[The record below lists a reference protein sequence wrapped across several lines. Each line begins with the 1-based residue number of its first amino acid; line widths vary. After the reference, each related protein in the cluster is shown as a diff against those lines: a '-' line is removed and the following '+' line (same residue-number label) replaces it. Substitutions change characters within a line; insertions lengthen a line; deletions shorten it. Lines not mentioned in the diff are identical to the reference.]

1 MISLKKLLLE
11 SIEIKYILPPNGD
24 IFEVNDHVSWAAHN
38 VLAYKYKNYSRE
50 HLAEVID
57 DIYCELETMGYLML
71 IWQGGTDEL
80 YVRGDNSILRLTQS
94 QFRKIEKLAYKI
106 ADKGYS
112 TQVKLI
118 DDGDHEKIL
127 WQHPS
132 INS

>member
-11 SIEIKYILPPNGD
+11 SIEIKYILPPKGD

-38 VLAYKYKNYSRE
+38 ILSYKYKNYSRE

-80 YVRGDNSILRLTQS
+80 YIRGDNSIPKLTAP
-94 QFRKIEKLAYKI
+94 QFRKIETLAYKI
-106 ADKGYS
+106 ADRGYS
-112 TQVKLI
+112 TQVTLI

-127 WQHPS
+127 WRHHS
-132 INS
+132 ISS